1 MLHNFAD
8 TYILIYKFM
17 RLKPKMSRTT
27 TGSEV
32 KLRKALGVWDI
43 FFLSVTGMVGS
54 GWLFAEFGSLSYAG
68 PASILSWLVAG
79 VFFFV
84 IGLCFAELG
93 GALPFTGSL
102 VRYNHYSHGAMSNF
116 LLGWA
121 YIIAAATTPPLEAEA
136 ILTYASSY
144 LPAVYNSSTGVLTPL
159 GIGLA
164 LLLMLFFTT
173 IQFVGVNVYGKVN
186 TAVTVWKLAI
196 PIITVVLLLLF
207 AFHPANFN
215 LKGGFLPFGGAS
227 IFIALVPSGIA
238 FAVEGFRQGLEYS
251 GESKNPKRDV
261 PLGLILAMV
270 VVIALYVFL
279 QVAMIGS
286 INWGNAKISVGNW
299 SGLANSAWK
308 SAPYYSALIAASSPV
323 LAAFA
328 VVILIDAAVSP
339 AATLGVYVGTTARSL
354 YGFSRLKYFP
364 KIFGSL
370 SPRFQTPTFSL
381 IISFIIGAIFLIPF
395 PSWYSL
401 VGISASFTVYNY
413 LAAGITNHVFRR
425 VAPNMQRSFDL
436 KIRTPLY
443 FVGFLVGSLII
454 YWSGWFYVN
463 PMLITVGA
471 ALPLFVLGYNS
482 KLGLSR
488 AVLATFVFVYWAA
501 MAIIGV
507 VDFLG
512 IASFPYYWSGYSA
525 LLLLAAYFL
534 YSKSR
539 LPEVKSS
546 LWLVVYNIVVGAIS
560 YYGSL
565 GTDALSFPYDYIVFI
580 LLNVPIYA
588 LAVLLGYQT
597 TELKQLIEEGVPEE

>member
-1 MLHNFAD
+1 MLRSFAN
-8 TYILIYKFM
+8 TYILIYKWM
-17 RLKPKMSRTT
+17 RLNQEMSRTT

-43 FFLSVTGMVGS
+43 FFLAVTGMVGS

-79 VFFFV
+79 VFFFI

-93 GALPFTGSL
+93 GALPFTGAL

-144 LPAVYNSSTGVLTPL
+144 FPAVYNSSLGVLSPL

-164 LLLMLFFTT
+164 LLLMLLFTV

-186 TAVTVWKLAI
+186 TAITIWKLVI
-196 PIITVVLLLLF
+196 PIITVLLLLLF
-207 AFHPANFN
+207 AFHPGNFS
-215 LKGGFLPFGGAS
+215 LKGGFLPFGGAA

-251 GESKNPKRDV
+251 GESKNPRRDV
-261 PLGLILAMV
+261 PLGLILAMI
-270 VVIALYVFL
+270 VVIALYIFL

-286 INWGNAKISVGNW
+286 INWGNAKVSVGDW
-299 SGLANSAWK
+299 SALSKSSWS
-308 SAPYYSALIAASSPV
+308 SAPYYSALIAASSPI

-328 VVILIDAAVSP
+328 VIILIDAAVSP

-364 KIFGSL
+364 KIFGNL
-370 SPRFQTPTFSL
+370 NPRFQTPTFSL
-381 IISFIIGAIFLIPF
+381 ILSFIIGAIFLVPF

-454 YWSGWFYVN
+454 YWSGWSYVN
-463 PMLITVGA
+463 PMFITVAA

-488 AVLATFVFVYWAA
+488 PSLAAYVVVYWAA
-501 MAIIGV
+501 IAAIGV
-507 VDFLG
+507 VDFLN
-512 IASFPYYWSGYSA
+512 IVSFPYYWAAYSA
-525 LLLLAAYFL
+525 LLLLAAL
-534 YSKSR
+534 YLYAKSR
-539 LPEVKSS
+539 LPEVRSS
-546 LWLVVYNIVVGAIS
+546 LWLVAYNIVVGVLS

-565 GTDALSFPYDYIVFI
+565 GTGVISFPYDYILFVV
-580 LLNVPIYA
+580 LNIPIYA
-588 LAVLLGYQT
+588 FAVLLGYRT
-597 TELKQLIEEGVPEE
+597 PELKQLVEEGVPEE